1 MLALLDELRIPG
13 GLLTKQL
20 YNLEALGEILEE
32 RDEVW
37 KKEYYNAWGILE
49 EVYAVALNNG
59 QSSFLGLEEKYI
71 EEGIEQL
78 RKLVKQKIV
87 ENESL

>member
-1 MLALLDELRIPG
+1 
-13 GLLTKQL
+13 
-20 YNLEALGEILEE
+20 
-32 RDEVW
+32 
-37 KKEYYNAWGILE
+37 
-49 EVYAVALNNG
+49 
-59 QSSFLGLEEKYI
+59 LGLEEKYI